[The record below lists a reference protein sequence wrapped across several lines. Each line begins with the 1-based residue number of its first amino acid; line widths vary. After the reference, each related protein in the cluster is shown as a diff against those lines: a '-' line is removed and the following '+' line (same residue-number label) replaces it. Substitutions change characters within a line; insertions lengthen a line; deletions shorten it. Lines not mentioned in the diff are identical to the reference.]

1 MRKTTKKHGPLVSS
15 GREQGTRDQIVK
27 FLIVCEG
34 KKTEP
39 NYFKALIDECKSQ
52 NNGAKIDK
60 QRTIVSI
67 VAKIGAGAVGTGNLV
82 NKAKKLKDEY
92 KRKQQIHFDRVWLV
106 FDKDEFKDFNKAI
119 ADAKKEGMNCAW
131 SNQAFELWYVLHFQ
145 YLVTG
150 VDRKQYIEMI
160 EDKVR
165 KASKSNTFKYKKND
179 VGFYQILQEHGN
191 EEQAIKRAQRLREN
205 MGKKKNYATHNPR
218 TEVDLLVDE
227 LRHPEK
233 ALDKIEEA
241 EKACEE

>member
-1 MRKTTKKHGPLVSS
+1 MNKTKKMRGPLVSS
-15 GREQGTRDQIVK
+15 GRRQGTRAQKVS

-34 KKTEP
+34 EKTEP
-39 NYFKALIDECKSQ
+39 NYFRAFIERWSEVKEVNVKGCGCSTCQLIIE
-52 NNGAKIDK
+52 
-60 QRTIVSI
+60 
-67 VAKIGAGAVGTGNLV
+67 
-82 NKAKKLKDEY
+82 AKKLREKLE
-92 KRKQQIHFDRVWLV
+92 RERMVPFDRVWLV

-145 YLVTG
+145 YLDTG

-160 EDKVR
+160 EDKVK
-165 KASKSNTFKYKKND
+165 KASKSKTFKYKKND
-179 VGFYQILQEHGN
+179 EDFYQILQAHGD
-191 EEQAIKRAQRLREN
+191 EEQAIKRAQKLREN

-233 ALDKIEEA
+233 ALDKIGEA
-241 EKACEE
+241 EKVCEE

>member
-1 MRKTTKKHGPLVSS
+1 MKKTKKMRGPLVNSE
-15 GREQGTRDQIVK
+15 RKQGTRDQIVR

-34 KKTEP
+34 EKTEP
-39 NYFKALIDECKSQ
+39 NYFKAFIDNRRSEVKEVNVKGCGCSTCQLINE
-52 NNGAKIDK
+52 
-60 QRTIVSI
+60 
-67 VAKIGAGAVGTGNLV
+67 
-82 NKAKKLKDEY
+82 AKKIRGKLE
-92 KRKQQIHFDRVWLV
+92 RERPVSFDRVWLV

-119 ADAKKEGMNCAW
+119 EDAKKEGMNCAW

-165 KASKSNTFKYKKND
+165 KASKNKKFEYKKND
-179 VGFYQILQEHGN
+179 EGFYQILQEHGD
-191 EEQAIKRAQRLREN
+191 EEQAIKRAQKLRKIRGE
-205 MGKKKNYATHNPR
+205 KKNYAAHNPR

-241 EKACEE
+241 KKAREE

>member
-1 MRKTTKKHGPLVSS
+1 MKTNIRESLAGKGRK
-15 GREQGTRDQIVK
+15 QGTRDQIVR

-34 KKTEP
+34 EKTEP
-39 NYFKALIDECKSQ
+39 NYFKAFTERWSEVKEIKVTGCGCSTCQLIIE
-52 NNGAKIDK
+52 
-60 QRTIVSI
+60 
-67 VAKIGAGAVGTGNLV
+67 
-82 NKAKKLKDEY
+82 AKKLREKLE
-92 KRKQQIHFDRVWLV
+92 RERMVPFDRVWLV
-106 FDKDEFKDFNKAI
+106 FDKDDFKDFNKAI

-145 YLVTG
+145 YLDTG

-165 KASKSNTFKYKKND
+165 KASKSKTFKYKKND
-179 VGFYQILQEHGN
+179 VGFYQILQAHGD
-191 EEQAIKRAQRLREN
+191 EEQAIKRAQKLREN

-241 EKACEE
+241 GKACEE

>member
-1 MRKTTKKHGPLVSS
+1 MKKTRNMRGPLVSS
-15 GREQGTRDQIVK
+15 ERKQGTRDQKVK

-34 KKTEP
+34 EKTEP
-39 NYFKALIDECKSQ
+39 NYFRAFIERLSEVKEIKVTGCGCSTCQLIIE
-52 NNGAKIDK
+52 
-60 QRTIVSI
+60 
-67 VAKIGAGAVGTGNLV
+67 
-82 NKAKKLKDEY
+82 AKKLREKLE
-92 KRKQQIHFDRVWLV
+92 RERMVPFDRVWLV
-106 FDKDEFKDFNKAI
+106 FDKDDFKDFNKAI

-145 YLVTG
+145 YLDTG

-165 KASKSNTFKYKKND
+165 KASKSKTFKYKKND
-179 VGFYQILQEHGN
+179 EGFYQILQAHGD
-191 EEQAIKRAQRLREN
+191 EEQAIKRAQKLREN

-233 ALDKIEEA
+233 ALDKIDEA
-241 EKACEE
+241 GKACEE

>member
-1 MRKTTKKHGPLVSS
+1 MKKTKKMHGPLVSS
-15 GREQGTRDQIVK
+15 GRKQGTRDQIVR

-34 KKTEP
+34 EKTEP
-39 NYFKALIDECKSQ
+39 NYFRAFTERWSEVKEIKVAGCGCSTCQLIIE
-52 NNGAKIDK
+52 
-60 QRTIVSI
+60 
-67 VAKIGAGAVGTGNLV
+67 
-82 NKAKKLKDEY
+82 AKKIQEKLEHE
-92 KRKQQIHFDRVWLV
+92 RQVPFDRVWLV
-106 FDKDEFKDFNKAI
+106 FDKDDFKDFNKAI

-145 YLVTG
+145 YLDTG

-165 KASKSNTFKYKKND
+165 KASKNKKFEYKKND
-179 VGFYQILQEHGN
+179 VGFYQILQEHGE
-191 EEQAIKRAQRLREN
+191 EEQAIKRAQKLREN
-205 MGKKKNYATHNPR
+205 MGEKKNYATHNPR

>member
-1 MRKTTKKHGPLVSS
+1 MKKTRNMHGPLVSS
-15 GREQGTRDQIVK
+15 GRRQGTRDQKVR

-34 KKTEP
+34 EKTEP
-39 NYFKALIDECKSQ
+39 NYFRAFIERWSEVKEIKVTGCGCSTCQLIIE
-52 NNGAKIDK
+52 
-60 QRTIVSI
+60 
-67 VAKIGAGAVGTGNLV
+67 
-82 NKAKKLKDEY
+82 AKKLREKLE
-92 KRKQQIHFDRVWLV
+92 RERMVPFDRVWLV

-145 YLVTG
+145 YLDTG

-165 KASKSNTFKYKKND
+165 KASKSKTFKYKKND
-179 VGFYQILQEHGN
+179 EGFYQILQEHGE
-191 EEQAIKRAQRLREN
+191 EEQAIKRAQKLREN
-205 MGKKKNYATHNPR
+205 MGEKKNYATHNPR

>member
-1 MRKTTKKHGPLVSS
+1 MKKTIKSRKPIVGS
-15 GREQGTRDQIVK
+15 GREQGTRAHIVK

-34 KKTEP
+34 EKTEP
-39 NYFKALIDECKSQ
+39 NYFRAFIERRSEVKEIKVAGCGCSTCQLIIE
-52 NNGAKIDK
+52 
-60 QRTIVSI
+60 
-67 VAKIGAGAVGTGNLV
+67 
-82 NKAKKLKDEY
+82 AKKLREKLE
-92 KRKQQIHFDRVWLV
+92 RERMVPFDRVWLV

-145 YLVTG
+145 YLDTG

-165 KASKSNTFKYKKND
+165 KVLKSKTFKYEKND
-179 VGFYQILQEHGN
+179 VGFYQILQEHGDEDFAFKN
-191 EEQAIKRAQRLREN
+191 ADKLRN
-205 MGKKKNYATHNPR
+205 RHKGKSNYATHNPR

-233 ALDKIEEA
+233 ALDKIEKTR
-241 EKACEE
+241 KACEE

>member
-1 MRKTTKKHGPLVSS
+1 MKKTRNMRGPLVSS
-15 GREQGTRDQIVK
+15 ERKQGTRDQIVK

-106 FDKDEFKDFNKAI
+106 FDKDEFPDFNKAI
-119 ADAKKEGMNCAW
+119 EDAKKEKMNCAW
-131 SNQAFELWYVLHFQ
+131 SNGAFELWFLLHFQ
-145 YLVTG
+145 NGFEGKCKDYVN
-150 VDRKQYIEMI
+150 KIESI
-160 EDKVR
+160 LKKKLKKTDFSYE
-165 KASKSNTFKYKKND
+165 KND
-179 VGFYQILQEHGN
+179 KDFYQILQEHGD
-191 EEQAIKRAQRLREN
+191 EEQAIKRARKLREN

>member
-1 MRKTTKKHGPLVSS
+1 MKKTTKMRGPLVNSE
-15 GREQGTRDQIVK
+15 RKQGTRAKIVR

-39 NYFKALIDECKSQ
+39 NYFRAFTERWSEVKEIKVAGCGCSTCQLIIE
-52 NNGAKIDK
+52 
-60 QRTIVSI
+60 
-67 VAKIGAGAVGTGNLV
+67 
-82 NKAKKLKDEY
+82 AKKLREKLDRE
-92 KRKQQIHFDRVWLV
+92 RMVPFDRVWLV

-119 ADAKKEGMNCAW
+119 EDAKKEGMNCAW

-165 KASKSNTFKYKKND
+165 KASKNKKFEYKKND
-179 VGFYQILQEHGN
+179 VGFYQILQEHGDEDFAFKN
-191 EEQAIKRAQRLREN
+191 AEKLRN
-205 MGKKKNYATHNPR
+205 RHKGKSNYAAHNPR

-233 ALDKIEEA
+233 ALDKIEKTR
-241 EKACEE
+241 KACEE

>member
-1 MRKTTKKHGPLVSS
+1 MNKTTKKRGPLVSS
-15 GREQGTRDQIVK
+15 GRRQGTRAQKVS

-34 KKTEP
+34 EKTEP
-39 NYFKALIDECKSQ
+39 NYFRAFIERWSEVKEIKVTGCGCSTCQLIIE
-52 NNGAKIDK
+52 
-60 QRTIVSI
+60 
-67 VAKIGAGAVGTGNLV
+67 
-82 NKAKKLKDEY
+82 AKKLREKLE
-92 KRKQQIHFDRVWLV
+92 RERMVPFDRVWLV

-145 YLVTG
+145 YLDTG

-160 EDKVR
+160 EDKVM
-165 KASKSNTFKYKKND
+165 KASKSKTFKYKKND
-179 VGFYQILQEHGN
+179 EGFYQILQAHGE
-191 EEQAIKRAQRLREN
+191 EEQAIKRARKLREN
-205 MGKKKNYATHNPR
+205 MGKKKNYAAHNPR

>member
-1 MRKTTKKHGPLVSS
+1 M
-15 GREQGTRDQIVK
+15 
-27 FLIVCEG
+27 CEG
-34 KKTEP
+34 EKTEP
-39 NYFKALIDECKSQ
+39 NYFRAFIERLSEVKEIKVTGCGCSTCQLIIE
-52 NNGAKIDK
+52 
-60 QRTIVSI
+60 
-67 VAKIGAGAVGTGNLV
+67 
-82 NKAKKLKDEY
+82 AKKLREKLE
-92 KRKQQIHFDRVWLV
+92 RMVPFDRVWLV

-119 ADAKKEGMNCAW
+119 AKAKKEGMNCAW

-145 YLVTG
+145 YLDTG

-165 KASKSNTFKYKKND
+165 KASKSKTFKYKKND
-179 VGFYQILQEHGN
+179 EGFYQILQAHGD
-191 EEQAIKRAQRLREN
+191 EEQAIKRAQKLREN

>member
-1 MRKTTKKHGPLVSS
+1 MKKTIKSRKPLVGS
-15 GREQGTRDQIVK
+15 GREEGTRGKIVR

-34 KKTEP
+34 EKTEP
-39 NYFKALIDECKSQ
+39 NYFKAFTERWSEVKEVNVKGCGCSTCQLINE
-52 NNGAKIDK
+52 
-60 QRTIVSI
+60 
-67 VAKIGAGAVGTGNLV
+67 
-82 NKAKKLKDEY
+82 AKKIQEKLEHE
-92 KRKQQIHFDRVWLV
+92 RQVSFDRVWLV

-119 ADAKKEGMNCAW
+119 EDAKKEGMNCAW

-165 KASKSNTFKYKKND
+165 KASKSKKFKYKKND
-179 VGFYQILQEHGN
+179 EGFYQILQKHGD
-191 EEQAIKRAQRLREN
+191 EEQAIKRAQRLRGIRGEE
-205 MGKKKNYATHNPR
+205 KNYAAHNPR

-233 ALDKIEEA
+233 AL
-241 EKACEE
+241 

>member
-15 GREQGTRDQIVK
+15 GRKQGTRDQIVK

-106 FDKDEFKDFNKAI
+106 FDKDEFPDFNKAI
-119 ADAKKEGMNCAW
+119 EDAKKEKMNCAW
-131 SNQAFELWYVLHFQ
+131 SNGAFELWFLLHFQ
-145 YLVTG
+145 NGFEGKCKDYVN
-150 VDRKQYIEMI
+150 KIESI
-160 EDKVR
+160 LKKKLKKTDFSYE
-165 KASKSNTFKYKKND
+165 KND
-179 VGFYQILQEHGN
+179 VGFYQILQEHGD
-191 EEQAIKRAQRLREN
+191 EEQAIKRAQKLREIR
-205 MGKKKNYATHNPR
+205 GEKKNYATHNPR

-233 ALDKIEEA
+233 ALDKIEKTR
-241 EKACEE
+241 KACEE

>member
-1 MRKTTKKHGPLVSS
+1 MKKTIKSRKPIVGS
-15 GREQGTRDQIVK
+15 GREQGTRAHIVK

-34 KKTEP
+34 EKTEP
-39 NYFKALIDECKSQ
+39 NYFRAFTERRSEVKEIKVAGCGCSTCQLIIE
-52 NNGAKIDK
+52 
-60 QRTIVSI
+60 
-67 VAKIGAGAVGTGNLV
+67 
-82 NKAKKLKDEY
+82 AKKLREKLE
-92 KRKQQIHFDRVWLV
+92 RERMVPFDRVWLV

-145 YLVTG
+145 YLDTG

-165 KASKSNTFKYKKND
+165 KVLKSKTFKYEKND
-179 VGFYQILQEHGN
+179 VGFYQILQEHGDEDFAFKN
-191 EEQAIKRAQRLREN
+191 ADKLRN
-205 MGKKKNYATHNPR
+205 RHKGKSNYATHNPR

-233 ALDKIEEA
+233 ALDKIEKTR
-241 EKACEE
+241 KAREE

>member
-1 MRKTTKKHGPLVSS
+1 MKKTIKSRKPIVGS
-15 GREQGTRDQIVK
+15 GREQGTRAHIVK

-34 KKTEP
+34 EKTEP
-39 NYFKALIDECKSQ
+39 NYFRAFTERRSEVKEIKVAGCGCSTCQLIIE
-52 NNGAKIDK
+52 
-60 QRTIVSI
+60 
-67 VAKIGAGAVGTGNLV
+67 
-82 NKAKKLKDEY
+82 AKKLREKLE
-92 KRKQQIHFDRVWLV
+92 RERMVPFDRVWLV

-145 YLVTG
+145 YLDTG

-165 KASKSNTFKYKKND
+165 KVLKSKTFKYEKND
-179 VGFYQILQEHGN
+179 VGFYQILQEHGDEDFAFKN
-191 EEQAIKRAQRLREN
+191 ADKLRN
-205 MGKKKNYATHNPR
+205 RHKGKSNYATHNPR

-233 ALDKIEEA
+233 ALDKIEKTR
-241 EKACEE
+241 KACEE

>member
-1 MRKTTKKHGPLVSS
+1 MKKTRNMRGPLVSS
-15 GREQGTRDQIVK
+15 GRKQGTRDQIVS

-34 KKTEP
+34 EKTEP
-39 NYFKALIDECKSQ
+39 NYFRAFIERWSEVKEVNVKGCGCSTCQLIIE
-52 NNGAKIDK
+52 
-60 QRTIVSI
+60 
-67 VAKIGAGAVGTGNLV
+67 
-82 NKAKKLKDEY
+82 AKKLREKLE
-92 KRKQQIHFDRVWLV
+92 RERMVPFDRVWLV

-145 YLVTG
+145 YLDTG

-165 KASKSNTFKYKKND
+165 KVLKSKTFKYEKND
-179 VGFYQILQEHGN
+179 VGFYQILQEHGDEDFAFKN
-191 EEQAIKRAQRLREN
+191 ADKLRN
-205 MGKKKNYATHNPR
+205 RHKGKSNYATHNPR

-233 ALDKIEEA
+233 VL
-241 EKACEE
+241 

>member
-1 MRKTTKKHGPLVSS
+1 MKKTKKMHGPLVSS
-15 GREQGTRDQIVK
+15 GRKQGTRDQIVR

-34 KKTEP
+34 EKTEP
-39 NYFKALIDECKSQ
+39 NYFRAFTERWSEVKEIKVAGCGCSTCQLIIE
-52 NNGAKIDK
+52 
-60 QRTIVSI
+60 
-67 VAKIGAGAVGTGNLV
+67 
-82 NKAKKLKDEY
+82 AKKLREKLE
-92 KRKQQIHFDRVWLV
+92 RERMVPFDRVWLV

-145 YLVTG
+145 YLDTG

-165 KASKSNTFKYKKND
+165 KSSKSKTFKYKKND
-179 VGFYQILQEHGN
+179 VGFYQILQKHGN
-191 EEQAIKRAQRLREN
+191 EEQAIKRAQKLRKIRGE
-205 MGKKKNYATHNPR
+205 KKNYATHNPR

-233 ALDKIEEA
+233 ALDKIEKTR
-241 EKACEE
+241 KAREE

>member
-1 MRKTTKKHGPLVSS
+1 MNKTKKMRGPLVSS
-15 GREQGTRDQIVK
+15 GRRQGTRAQKVS

-34 KKTEP
+34 EKTEP
-39 NYFKALIDECKSQ
+39 NYFRPFIERWSEVKEVNVKGCGCSTCQLIIE
-52 NNGAKIDK
+52 
-60 QRTIVSI
+60 
-67 VAKIGAGAVGTGNLV
+67 
-82 NKAKKLKDEY
+82 AKKLREKLE
-92 KRKQQIHFDRVWLV
+92 RERMVPFDRVWLV

-145 YLVTG
+145 YLDTG

-165 KASKSNTFKYKKND
+165 KASKSKTFKYKKND
-179 VGFYQILQEHGN
+179 EGFYQILQAHGE
-191 EEQAIKRAQRLREN
+191 EEQAIKRARKLREN
-205 MGKKKNYATHNPR
+205 MGKKKNYAAHNPR

>member
-1 MRKTTKKHGPLVSS
+1 MRGPLVSS
-15 GREQGTRDQIVK
+15 GRRQGTRAQKVS

-34 KKTEP
+34 EKTEP
-39 NYFKALIDECKSQ
+39 NYFRAFIERWSEVKEVNVKGCGCSTCQLIIE
-52 NNGAKIDK
+52 
-60 QRTIVSI
+60 
-67 VAKIGAGAVGTGNLV
+67 
-82 NKAKKLKDEY
+82 AKKLREKLE
-92 KRKQQIHFDRVWLV
+92 RERMVPFDRVWLV

-145 YLVTG
+145 YLDTG

-165 KASKSNTFKYKKND
+165 KASKSKKFKYKKND
-179 VGFYQILQEHGN
+179 EGFYQILQAHGE
-191 EEQAIKRAQRLREN
+191 EEQAIKRARKLREN
-205 MGKKKNYATHNPR
+205 MGKKKNYAAHNPR

>member
-15 GREQGTRDQIVK
+15 GRKQGTRDQIVK

-106 FDKDEFKDFNKAI
+106 FDKDEFPDFNKAI
-119 ADAKKEGMNCAW
+119 EDAKKEKMNCAW
-131 SNQAFELWYVLHFQ
+131 SNGAFELWFLLHFQ
-145 YLVTG
+145 NGFEGKCKDYVN
-150 VDRKQYIEMI
+150 KIESI
-160 EDKVR
+160 LKKKLKKTDFSYE
-165 KASKSNTFKYKKND
+165 KND
-179 VGFYQILQEHGN
+179 EGFYQILQAHGD
-191 EEQAIKRAQRLREN
+191 EEQAIKRAQKLREN
-205 MGKKKNYATHNPR
+205 MGEKKNYATHNPR

>member
-15 GREQGTRDQIVK
+15 GRRQGTRDQIVR

-34 KKTEP
+34 EKTEP
-39 NYFKALIDECKSQ
+39 NYFRALIDDCKSQ
-52 NNGAKIDK
+52 NDGAKIDK

-92 KRKQQIHFDRVWLV
+92 KRKNQIHFDRVWLV
-106 FDKDEFKDFNKAI
+106 FDKDDFKDFNKAI
-119 ADAKKEGMNCAW
+119 ENAKKEKMNCAW
-131 SNQAFELWYVLHFQ
+131 SNGAFELWFLLHFQ
-145 YLVTG
+145 NGFEGKCKDYVN
-150 VDRKQYIEMI
+150 KIESI
-160 EDKVR
+160 LKKKLKKTDFSYE
-165 KASKSNTFKYKKND
+165 KND
-179 VGFYQILQEHGN
+179 KDFYQILQEHGD
-191 EEQAIKRAQRLREN
+191 EEQAIKRARKLREN